1 MLSQVAAIW
10 DDSKRGRT
18 QNYTQWATRS
28 YDNCLPSNGPTRL
41 TSLQRKLPADAP
53 ICEPKN
59 LHRVAIGHKDQDHK
73 RNEEGK
79 KGNKERMKNKGKNK
93 KKSPGRMH
101 F

>member
-1 MLSQVAAIW
+1 MQ
-10 DDSKRGRT
+10 T
-18 QNYTQWATRS
+18 
-28 YDNCLPSNGPTRL
+28 SNWSARNV
-41 TSLQRKLPADAP
+41 DH
-53 ICEPKN
+53 CEPKN
-59 LHRVAIGHKDQDHK
+59 HHGVAIGHKDQDHI

>member
-1 MLSQVAAIW
+1 M
-10 DDSKRGRT
+10 
-18 QNYTQWATRS
+18 
-28 YDNCLPSNGPTRL
+28 
-41 TSLQRKLPADAP
+41 
-53 ICEPKN
+53 CEPKN
-59 LHRVAIGHKDQDHK
+59 HHGVAIGHKDQDHI

>member
-1 MLSQVAAIW
+1 M
-10 DDSKRGRT
+10 
-18 QNYTQWATRS
+18 
-28 YDNCLPSNGPTRL
+28 
-41 TSLQRKLPADAP
+41 SLEPQLKHALLCQYEHV
-53 ICEPKN
+53 CEPKN
-59 LHRVAIGHKDQDHK
+59 HHGVAIGHKDQDHI